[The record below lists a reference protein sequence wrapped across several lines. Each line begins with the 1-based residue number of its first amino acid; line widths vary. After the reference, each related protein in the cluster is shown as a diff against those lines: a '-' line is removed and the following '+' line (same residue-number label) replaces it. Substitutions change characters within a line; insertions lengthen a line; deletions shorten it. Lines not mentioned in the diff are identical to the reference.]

1 MGLVDDLVVARA
13 TFERGDWVTAFET
26 WSDVDPD
33 ALGPEDLHRLG
44 TVAQL
49 LGKDDACID
58 ALQRAYQA
66 YLDRGDLPAA
76 VRCAYWLS
84 MFFATNEQVALAAGW
99 TARADR
105 LVEQIDEDVVER
117 GYVRFLHLFACV
129 ATADWEGAF
138 AQVREVVE
146 YGRRFGDPDLLG
158 LGLSAQGR
166 LTIGSGRVPDGLAL
180 FDEAMA
186 GVAAGELSP
195 VIAGAVYCVMIEG
208 CQEVADLGRA
218 ADWTAALTRWCSTQP
233 GLVAFTGQCA
243 VHRGQIMRLRGSVRE
258 AVEEF
263 DSAIR
268 RYQASPARGPI
279 GLAAAEKGD
288 ALRILGELE
297 AAEASYEVAFDHGY
311 EPQPGLALLWLAQG
325 RTEAAIGAARRLLAE
340 TGGPVGRSR
349 VLAGV
354 AEVLLACGAGDE
366 ARSVSVELEQ
376 VAEEFGC
383 SGLQAVAAFVCGGV
397 ELDNG
402 DPSGALPYLRKA
414 AGLWRRLDAPY
425 ETARVRLQ
433 IGRALAALDDEVS
446 AASELAAAR
455 RAFEELGVPPPDQDA
470 RGGKTPLPAGLTARE
485 AEVLRL
491 VASGQSNAQIASAL
505 VLSEKTVARH
515 LSNIFAKL
523 EVGSRTA
530 AAAFAFEH
538 QLV

>member
-1 MGLVDDLVVARA
+1 MGLVDDLLVARA
-13 TFERGDWVTAFET
+13 TFERGDWVTAFEA

-58 ALQRAYQA
+58 ALQRAYHA

-84 MFFATNEQVALAAGW
+84 MVFATNEQLALAAGW

-138 AQVREVVE
+138 AQVGEVVE

-383 SGLQAVAAFVCGGV
+383 SGLQAVAAFVCGRV

-414 AGLWRRLDAPY
+414 SGLWRRLDAPY

-470 RGGKTPLPAGLTARE
+470 PGGRSALPAGLTARE